1 MAFGNLTVD
10 FRQLSKIPV
19 RDRVTLA
26 QSPQASSIFGNM
38 SPTEIAALFPD
49 YYKKFMP
56 SGGGGASMASGM
68 TGAGRT
74 GTGTS
79 TTSTATTSTTT
90 STMPKYMQD
99 ILSGV
104 SGPQQTSGPVPKD
117 TGMFNT
123 IRKAEGTTDE
133 QAQKN
138 GFANGYDVVLGYG
151 KYGRPSKPLTQM
163 SFREVY
169 DFQRSVLLKKHGS
182 STAVGAF
189 QIVSINIFDRKTGD
203 VTEFMK
209 KAGLSMNDAMTPE
222 NQRKLAYQIYKK
234 QGLGAWEGLTLN
246 PQLMSIAQE
255 QAKTLDI
262 ESDISGVSSGN
273 LSGTAPQTGQAPQ
286 GSDVGIQ
293 NLTGTPADR
302 SAAVVAAPS
311 GASKTMLLSMG
322 TNDWGNPE
330 KTYQNTLDAINE
342 GRRKGYNVVVVPPTG
357 SLDRIKKAHDE
368 VMRAV
373 AETGASIEQPG
384 AYSSDGYHPTSEEY
398 KRIAQKYPASVVVGD
413 SIAQGIG
420 TYMDNAKVV
429 ATQGIQTDAILAK
442 LRSEQVAQQETA
454 QVSANFDASVFAQLD
469 PRLKEWYDKA
479 SEADQIMLQAAI
491 QQKGIASLNETMAKY
506 PKTTATAAGTTALEE
521 IGEITNVRYGD
532 VGQRDAPVD
541 AALQKK
547 ISAMITD
554 IYGPEYEAVIYS
566 GGESLTGAKVSKSGR
581 HDVKF
586 DANGNVIGG
595 QAADVYIRN
604 RETGEVVPRA
614 QQIKAAQYW
623 QAKEFGGIGLG
634 MKGGG
639 IHLDQVQRGEA
650 KGADLT
656 YRAWAYGEGG
666 ASQSNLTEA
675 ERSAMVQAR
684 SEEFDIGTI
693 TRSRQQALP
702 GTAPQTQGAPTS
714 ETDVQPLQQA
724 NTNMALGGTKS
735 LDVEPNM
742 VNEKYTIA
750 QTDPKTGQTKP
761 IANFNKEEEV
771 NIKDGQ
777 MNVESA
783 YKKKS
788 QETMQKTDTGTPKTN
803 QYNMRQSTDRQN
815 DELGRQIKDG
825 IVPDSPSFRRSV
837 YHSRFGVEHFNRG
850 AKSQYS

>member
-1 MAFGNLTVD
+1 M
-10 FRQLSKIPV
+10 S
-19 RDRVTLA
+19 
-26 QSPQASSIFGNM
+26 AS
-38 SPTEIAALFPD
+38 EKAAI
-49 YYKKFMP
+49 KA
-56 SGGGGASMASGM
+56 AS
-68 TGAGRT
+68 T
-74 GTGTS
+74 
-79 TTSTATTSTTT
+79 
-90 STMPKYMQD
+90 
-99 ILSGV
+99 
-104 SGPQQTSGPVPKD
+104 
-117 TGMFNT
+117 
-123 IRKAEGTTDE
+123 
-133 QAQKN
+133 
-138 GFANGYDVVLGYG
+138 
-151 KYGRPSKPLTQM
+151 SKPA
-163 SFREVY
+163 E
-169 DFQRSVLLKKHGS
+169 
-182 STAVGAF
+182 
-189 QIVSINIFDRKTGD
+189 
-203 VTEFMK
+203 
-209 KAGLSMNDAMTPE
+209 
-222 NQRKLAYQIYKK
+222 
-234 QGLGAWEGLTLN
+234 
-246 PQLMSIAQE
+246 QLP
-255 QAKTLDI
+255 
-262 ESDISGVSSGN
+262 
-273 LSGTAPQTGQAPQ
+273 GTAPQTGQAPQ

-302 SAAVVAAPS
+302 SAEVVAAPS
-311 GASKTMLLSMG
+311 GAAKTMLLSMG

-429 ATQGIQTDAILAK
+429 ATQGIQTDAILAN

-479 SEADQIMLQAAI
+479 SETDQIMLQAAI

-506 PKTTATAAGTTALEE
+506 PKATATAAGTTALEE

-554 IYGPEYEAVIYS
+554 IYGPEYEALIYS
-566 GGESLTGAKVSKSGR
+566 GGESLSGAKVSDSGR

-693 TRSRQQALP
+693 VRPKEQTAQTLP
-702 GTAPQTQGAPTS
+702 GTAPQTQAAPTS
-714 ETDVQPLQQA
+714 ETETQSLQQA

-777 MNVESA
+777 MSVESA

-815 DELGRQIKDG
+815 DELGRQIRDG

-837 YHSRFGVEHFNRG
+837 HHSRFGVEHFNRG